1 MRINADTGL
10 RVFVYKDFYFNLEY
24 DIRLNTQPAPGR
36 QKFDTALIFGIG
48 YQLQ

>member
-1 MRINADTGL
+1 
-10 RVFVYKDFYFNLEY
+10 
-24 DIRLNTQPAPGR
+24 LNTQPAPGR